1 MLEIHFDN
9 VSQVF
14 VGREV
19 LRQLSISFYGGMVTA
34 VAGANGSGKSTLLR
48 LAARLIL
55 PTSGT
60 IETLYDGAEVRGAE
74 YRAMLGMA
82 TPEMEL
88 YTRLTVR
95 ENLAFLL
102 SVRGVPCEDAH
113 LEALLA
119 RVGLPAEVLGRMA
132 GQLSTGM
139 RQRVRLAVVL
149 GTDAEV
155 WLLDEPGL
163 ALDEQGRALLLSEAR
178 AAAKRGRLILWATN
192 EPEERKAAD
201 ACFDL
206 TSGSECRP

>member
-1 MLEIHFDN
+1 MVEIHFDN
-9 VSQVF
+9 VSQNF
-14 VGREV
+14 EGREV
-19 LRQLSISFYGGMVTA
+19 LRRLSITFHGGMVTA

-60 IETLYDGAEVRGAE
+60 IETLRDGVEVRGAE
-74 YRAMLGMA
+74 YRAMLAMA

-102 SVRGVPCEDAH
+102 SVRGAPCEESH
-113 LEALLA
+113 LADLLT
-119 RVGLPAEVLGRMA
+119 RVGLPTEVLNRKT

-139 RQRVRLAVVL
+139 RQRVRLAVLL
-149 GTDAEV
+149 GADAEV

-163 ALDEQGRALLLSEAR
+163 ALDERGRALLLGEVR
-178 AAAKRGRLILWATN
+178 QAAERRRLILWATN
-192 EPEERKAAD
+192 DREEREAAD
-201 ACFDL
+201 VCVSL
-206 TSGSECRP
+206 

>member
-139 RQRVRLAVVL
+139 RQRVRLAVLL
-149 GTDAEV
+149 GADAEV

-163 ALDEQGRALLLSEAR
+163 ALDERGRALLLGEVR
-178 AAAKRGRLILWATN
+178 QAAERGRLILWATN
-192 EPEERKAAD
+192 DREEREAAD
-201 ACFDL
+201 VCVSL
-206 TSGSECRP
+206 

>member
-1 MLEIHFDN
+1 MVEIHFDN
-9 VSQVF
+9 VSQNF
-14 VGREV
+14 EGREV
-19 LRQLSISFYGGMVTA
+19 LRRLSITFHGGMVTA

-60 IETLYDGAEVRGAE
+60 IETLRDGVEVRGAE
-74 YRAMLGMA
+74 YRAMLAMA

-95 ENLAFLL
+95 ENLIFLL
-102 SVRGVPCEDAH
+102 SARGGSCGDAD
-113 LEALLA
+113 LQELLA
-119 RVGLPAEVLGRMA
+119 RVGLPAEVLPRMA

-163 ALDEQGRALLLSEAR
+163 ALDEQGRALLLSETR

-206 TSGSECRP
+206 TSGTQRRP

>member
-60 IETLYDGAEVRGAE
+60 IETLYDGAEVRGQE

-102 SVRGVPCEDAH
+102 SVRGVPYEEAH
-113 LEALLA
+113 LADLLT
-119 RVGLPAEVLGRMA
+119 RVGLPTEVLNRKT

-139 RQRVRLAVVL
+139 RQRVRLAVLL
-149 GTDAEV
+149 GVDAEA

-163 ALDEQGRALLLSEAR
+163 ALDEHGRALLLNETR

-192 EPEERKAAD
+192 DREEREAAD
-201 ACFDL
+201 VCVSL
-206 TSGSECRP
+206 